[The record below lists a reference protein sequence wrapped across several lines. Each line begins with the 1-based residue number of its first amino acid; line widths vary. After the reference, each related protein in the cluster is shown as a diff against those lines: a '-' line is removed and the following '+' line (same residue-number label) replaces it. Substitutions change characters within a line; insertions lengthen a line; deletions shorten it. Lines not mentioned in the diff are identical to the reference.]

1 MQPNF
6 KVLFVD
12 DEPNLLSALAR
23 TLRRD
28 FEVVTA
34 CGSEQGMVVLDEAGP
49 FDAVVADMQMPQMDG
64 IEFLKVVKSRQ
75 PGAVRVM
82 LTGNA
87 EQGTLKRAMEEA
99 EIARF
104 LSKPCSPE
112 SLRDAILEA
121 VLASKTAA

>member
-1 MQPNF
+1 MQRSIRI
-6 KVLFVD
+6 LFVD
-12 DEPNLLSALAR
+12 DEPNLLAALAR

-34 CGSEQGMVVLDEAGP
+34 CGAEQGLEVLDRGTE
-49 FDAVVADMQMPQMDG
+49 FDAVVADMQMPVMDG
-64 IEFLKVVKSRQ
+64 IDFLKQ
-75 PGAVRVM
+75 VRVRYPDAARIM

-87 EQGTLKRAMEEA
+87 DQSTLKRAHEEA

-112 SLRDAILEA
+112 ALRDA
-121 VLASKTAA
+121 VLATISRVRAA